1 DAQAARNHRRAARGV
16 RQGCRGGG
24 PDRVRNRQRDLPAR
38 DERAP
43 VRDDGQARDDP
54 DRSDQLSHRGR
65 RRAPRVARSG
75 GRDRARAVGRPRRRS
90 GRRDERRRAADR
102 RRRRDEGR
110 KDPHGGLSRFSSDR
124 GPGYAVHPVAGY
136 AEHGRSAPMK
146 TCPYCA
152 EEIKD
157 AAIKCRWCG
166 SWLVDEIPASAETP
180 PEKSEAARAEEAEV
194 EEKEAVAPPQAT
206 MMAPVP
212 AAQPRVEPAA
222 AAQAPAA
229 ATAEP
234 AADQAPAAVPEAK

>member
-1 DAQAARNHRRAARGV
+1 
-16 RQGCRGGG
+16 
-24 PDRVRNRQRDLPAR
+24 
-38 DERAP
+38 
-43 VRDDGQARDDP
+43 
-54 DRSDQLSHRGR
+54 
-65 RRAPRVARSG
+65 
-75 GRDRARAVGRPRRRS
+75 
-90 GRRDERRRAADR
+90 
-102 RRRRDEGR
+102 
-110 KDPHGGLSRFSSDR
+110 
-124 GPGYAVHPVAGY
+124 
-136 AEHGRSAPMK
+136 MK

-180 PEKSEAARAEEAEV
+180 PEKSEAAKAEEAEV

-234 AADQAPAAVPEAK
+234 AADQAPAAIPEAKIEFTHTGSRYLLGYAPDHFGIWDRNTPQQPVETFPRNDDGWAAAWARYASIETSWMDLRTGQKSG